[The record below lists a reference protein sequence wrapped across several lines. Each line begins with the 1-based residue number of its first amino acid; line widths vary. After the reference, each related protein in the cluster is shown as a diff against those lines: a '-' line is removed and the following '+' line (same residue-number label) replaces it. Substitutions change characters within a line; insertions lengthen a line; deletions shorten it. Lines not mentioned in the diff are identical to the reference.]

1 MSEAPNAAQVEY
13 WNQTAGPTWVEL
25 QDQLDGMIGP
35 MGQAAIAAL
44 GPTPGEAILDIGCGC
59 GRTSLQ
65 LAAAVGGAG
74 KVVGADISATMLAVA
89 RARPVPSTSARP
101 DFREIDAQTGDLGGG
116 MFDAV
121 FSRFGVMFFADP
133 VAAFTNIRS
142 ALKGHGRLAFV
153 CWRPLA
159 DNLWVRVPLEA
170 ALPLLPPLPPADPTA
185 PGPYAL
191 ADPVRLRADPGR
203 GWLSG
208 GDHRRL
214 RRRPGRRRSR
224 RLCRPHLPGR
234 APGDGA
240 TRQNP
245 QYKDKVEGAVRRAL
259 APYVTPTGVMTPG
272 AVWIVT
278 ARAS

>member
-1 MSEAPNAAQVEY
+1 MDEAPNAAQVEY
-13 WNQTAGPTWVEL
+13 WNQTMGPTWVEL
-25 QDQLDGMIGP
+25 QDQLDSLIGP

-65 LAAAVGGAG
+65 LAAAVGGSG
-74 KVVGADISATMLAVA
+74 TIVGADISATMLAVA
-89 RARPVPSTSARP
+89 RARPVPPTSARP
-101 DFREIDAQTGDLGGG
+101 DFREVDAQTGDLGRGA
-116 MFDAV
+116 FDAV

-133 VAAFTNIRS
+133 VAAFTNIRG
-142 ALKGHGRLAFV
+142 AMKGHGRLAFV

-159 DNLWVRVPLEA
+159 DNLWMRVPLEA
-170 ALPLLPPLPPADPTA
+170 AMPLLPPLPPPDPTA

-191 ADPVRLRADPGR
+191 ADPVRVRAILDTAGFR
-203 GWLSG
+203 AVTIDAFDADLGG
-208 GDHRRL
+208 GDLDASVALTFRVGPLATAL
-214 RRRPGRRRSR
+214 RDN
-224 RLCRPHLPGR
+224 PH
-234 APGDGA
+234 
-240 TRQNP
+240 
-245 QYKDKVEGAVRRAL
+245 YKDRVQDAVRGAF

>member
-191 ADPVRLRADPGR
+191 ADPVRLRAILDAAGFR
-203 GWLSG
+203 AVTIDAFDADLGG
-208 GDHRRL
+208 GDLDASVALTFRVGPLATAL
-214 RRRPGRRRSR
+214 RE
-224 RLCRPHLPGR
+224 
-234 APGDGA
+234 
-240 TRQNP
+240 NP

>member
-13 WNQTAGPTWVEL
+13 WNQTMGPTWVEL

-44 GPTPGEAILDIGCGC
+44 GPTAGEAILDIGCGC

-65 LAAAVGGAG
+65 LAAAVGGSG
-74 KVVGADISATMLAVA
+74 TVVGADISAPMLAVA
-89 RARPVPSTSARP
+89 RARPVPPTSAKP
-101 DFREIDAQTGDLGGG
+101 DFREVDAQTGDLGRGA
-116 MFDAV
+116 FDAV

-133 VAAFTNIRS
+133 VAAFANIRG
-142 ALKGHGRLAFV
+142 ALTGAGRLAFV

-159 DNLWVRVPLEA
+159 DNLWMRVPLEA
-170 ALPLLPPLPPADPTA
+170 AMPLLPPLPPPDPTA

-191 ADPVRLRADPGR
+191 ADPARVRAILDAAGFRAVTIDAFDADVG
-203 GWLSG
+203 G
-208 GDHRRL
+208 GDLDASVALTFRVGPLATAL
-214 RRRPGRRRSR
+214 RE
-224 RLCRPHLPGR
+224 
-234 APGDGA
+234 
-240 TRQNP
+240 NP
-245 QYKDKVEGAVRRAL
+245 QYKDKVEDAVRRAF
-259 APYVTPTGVMTPG
+259 APYVTPKGVMTPG